1 MKETRCFLQTL
12 VLLVQAMLVILHWSS
27 VSRTKCQAPLKAVCW
42 WSSFLIGSQTCSFSS
57 AQFPAATEAGAAGD
71 LDASPPSPDSPPTAA
86 SPSCPL
92 SSPLFTRVVWSCF
105 CAKRHIVS
113 GPKRVWPYLVKN
125 ECPEL
130 LQTSSVASPKI
141 LDKTK
146 CLTLGEQQYF
156 CLGRRFSKRKMTRY
170 AKNLW
175 VAMATVGRWWLA

>member
-1 MKETRCFLQTL
+1 MQIQDSCL
-12 VLLVQAMLVILHWSS
+12 
-27 VSRTKCQAPLKAVCW
+27 SRT
-42 WSSFLIGSQTCSFSS
+42 SSISVRSQTCSFSS
-57 AQFPAATEAGAAGD
+57 AQFPAATEARAAGD